1 MSSKRFS
8 GGPSTVNVTVLQVFH
23 SSASAPIAPMASI
36 QWQLP
41 SPSKVRRTTALN
53 KRIFLML
60 VGVIAVFSGSLV
72 LAYRALLS
80 SGSTTAQAAAPPSS
94 HEHLRARSTAAVISA
109 VRERLQ
115 AHGTEA
121 EQQPTR
127 PEPRRRQSEVA
138 AAAAAAAAAATA
150 ALAGPHRCLPI
161 DGGPAVAL
169 PSALVDDDY
178 CDCAD
183 GSDEPHTS
191 ACAGVAAS
199 ARFACERDPSDRPLS
214 RSGGP
219 SDSPHAPVTIAA
231 SRVHDGVCDCCDG
244 SDEPPSAN
252 CTSERCEVLEA
263 ARSAQVAERL
273 EGIRLRDALAALPA
287 CKCSSRRPSP
297 FPHRYTPPRCTR
309 GKGFVGRTGLAAH
322 EECAACRLCRPLRPL
337 LPVGAGR
344 VHVRGVPLRA
354 RVAEDG
360 GCHARVAE
368 EGGYHLSRSALDLG
382 RLHGRRIGRI
392 HGRRIGRRRSAAHGR
407 LLGRRQLL
415 GRRGPLAHRALRLL
429 GAR

>member
-1 MSSKRFS
+1 M
-8 GGPSTVNVTVLQVFH
+8 
-23 SSASAPIAPMASI
+23 APTI

-72 LAYRALLS
+72 LAYHALLS

-115 AHGTEA
+115 AHGAEA
-121 EQQPTR
+121 EQQQPTR

-169 PSALVDDDY
+169 PSALMDDDY

-263 ARSAQVAERL
+263 AKSAQVAERL
-273 EGIRLRDALAALPA
+273 EGIRLRDVLAALPA

-309 GKGFVGRTGLAAH
+309 GKGFVGRTGVAAH

-382 RLHGRRIGRI
+382 RLHRRRIGRLNGRRIGRRI
-392 HGRRIGRRRSAAHGR
+392 GRLHWRRIGRLHERRIGRRRSAAHGR